1 MSISS
6 REWSTQFEQLKRKVQ
21 SKRQQGQYLNTQEY
35 KSISGGLSI
44 LESQL
49 KTMTAAPMEYE
60 MSASEVGRRQIL
72 LEALQRHLQLASPS
86 SITGSSTIPMSTS
99 ASTTNPM
106 IPGLSITT
114 GGVSST
120 NYQPLPSDSPKQS
133 FVSDRGLM
141 QRQEQIIKLQDDMLE
156 DIGKGVEGLKT
167 KAQMIGEEAKIQVRL
182 LDELDNNV
190 ENATNA
196 LYTETKHTE
205 QVTRN
210 KRMCY
215 MYMCIAVEVVMLVI
229 LAIIAFKG

>member
-1 MSISS
+1 
-6 REWSTQFEQLKRKVQ
+6 
-21 SKRQQGQYLNTQEY
+21 
-35 KSISGGLSI
+35 
-44 LESQL
+44 
-49 KTMTAAPMEYE
+49 
-60 MSASEVGRRQIL
+60 
-72 LEALQRHLQLASPS
+72 
-86 SITGSSTIPMSTS
+86 MSTS

-106 IPGLSITT
+106 IPGRPSFCFHRNLLSYKQPSCIGLSITT

-190 ENATNA
+190 N
-196 LYTETKHTE
+196 
-205 QVTRN
+205 N
-210 KRMCY
+210 KP
-215 MYMCIAVEVVMLVI
+215 
-229 LAIIAFKG
+229 